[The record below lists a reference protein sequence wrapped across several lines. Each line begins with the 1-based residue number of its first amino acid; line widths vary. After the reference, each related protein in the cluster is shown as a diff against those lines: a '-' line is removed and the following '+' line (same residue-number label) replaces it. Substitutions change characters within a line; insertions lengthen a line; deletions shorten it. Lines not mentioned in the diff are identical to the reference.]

1 MKLLLFGASGYLGKS
16 IQHTFSQIQIIP
28 DDYTDISKFP
38 SVLNS
43 IENHKP
49 DWVLNTAAKTNEDE
63 AEENIEYWRDM
74 IDANL
79 VGAINILK
87 VCHMKNMPLCYIRTP
102 FEQTPIDDY
111 SLSKI
116 SAYQFIGAKKYENL
130 VLSILGGW
138 YFGLTEYSH
147 QFDKLLIRSIKEK
160 FPLGLT
166 NNSYCSPVFMPDF
179 CRELELAILSNKRG
193 NISIA
198 GTEKATRY
206 EFAKCL
212 AENLGKSMED
222 FGWTENNN
230 FLERAKRPSDWS
242 IFSPTHPVRSYK
254 EAMNDFIKQNF

>member
-16 IQHTFSQIQIIP
+16 IQHTFSQIKVIP

-49 DWVLNTAAKTNEDE
+49 DWVLNTAAKTNEEE

-102 FEQTPIDDY
+102 FEQTPIDDH

-116 SAYQFIGAKKYENL
+116 SAYQFIGA
-130 VLSILGGW
+130 
-138 YFGLTEYSH
+138 
-147 QFDKLLIRSIKEK
+147 
-160 FPLGLT
+160 
-166 NNSYCSPVFMPDF
+166 
-179 CRELELAILSNKRG
+179 
-193 NISIA
+193 
-198 GTEKATRY
+198 
-206 EFAKCL
+206 
-212 AENLGKSMED
+212 
-222 FGWTENNN
+222 
-230 FLERAKRPSDWS
+230 
-242 IFSPTHPVRSYK
+242 
-254 EAMNDFIKQNF
+254 